1 MHNNFRSLVATGR
14 ARNGE
19 YPNENAPPASRM
31 DLMEYDCHAEQLAL
45 SHAGSCD
52 RREIPPFA
60 RPGYSENI
68 HILDT
73 TATDLLGAIQN
84 AIASFIFELR
94 GNGIPSNMI
103 LTPQVFQRTRRTVTR
118 VAK

>member
-31 DLMEYDCHAEQLAL
+31 DLMEYDCQAEQLAL
-45 SHAGSCD
+45 FHAASCD
-52 RREIPPFA
+52 RRELSPFA

-68 HILDT
+68 HILET

-84 AIASFIFELR
+84 VLWGSNRFVGCATVLCR
-94 GNGIPSNMI
+94 GFYFTSCMYRDP
-103 LTPQVFQRTRRTVTR
+103 
-118 VAK
+118 